1 MKVRREVS
9 LTPDTYEISMR
20 MQNFSQWVRI
30 GLREHK
36 TGNNLATE
44 TLRRIRF
51 ANAALTLA
59 AEVIELRKMLEI
71 ETDEDPT
78 IVMGNVLHEQE
89 KQKTLEDFA

>member
-9 LTPDTYEISMR
+9 LTPDTYAISMR

-78 IVMGNVLHEQE
+78 IVMGSVLHEQE
-89 KQKTLEDFA
+89 KQKTLEDFV

>member
-20 MQNFSQWVRI
+20 MKNFSQWVRI

-78 IVMGNVLHEQE
+78 IVMGHVLHEQE

>member
-44 TLRRIRF
+44 TLRRIRY
-51 ANAALTLA
+51 AQAALTLA
-59 AEVIELRKMLEI
+59 AEIIELRKKVGEDT
-71 ETDEDPT
+71 EEDPN
-78 IVMGNVLHEQE
+78 VVVGRVLHEQE
-89 KQKTLEDFA
+89 SQKTLEDFA

>member
-30 GLREHK
+30 GLREYK
-36 TGNNLATE
+36 SGTNLANAV
-44 TLRRIRF
+44 LMRIRF
-51 ANAALTLA
+51 AQAALSLA

-71 ETDEDPT
+71 ETDDDPQV
-78 IVMGNVLHEQE
+78 VMGAVLHQQD

>member
-20 MQNFSQWVRI
+20 MHNFSQWVRI

-36 TGNNLATE
+36 SGNNLASE

-51 ANAALTLA
+51 AQAALSLA

-71 ETDEDPT
+71 ETDDDPT
-78 IVMGNVLHEQE
+78 LVMSAVLHDQE
-89 KQKTLEDFA
+89 KQKTLDEFA

>member
-1 MKVRREVS
+1 
-9 LTPDTYEISMR
+9 MR

>member
-1 MKVRREVS
+1 
-9 LTPDTYEISMR
+9 MR

-44 TLRRIRF
+44 TLRRIRY
-51 ANAALTLA
+51 AQAALQLA

-71 ETDEDPT
+71 DTDEDPLN
-78 IVMGNVLHEQE
+78 IVGAVLHDQE